1 MVFIIDHIH
10 HLMNESEMLIFAY
23 HSDRRVYSVCIL
35 LIVTFELCTVLK
47 RMISLTD
54 FNSKSYIIC

>member
-1 MVFIIDHIH
+1 
-10 HLMNESEMLIFAY
+10 MLIFAY